1 MTKEDFCYNCNFIT
15 FYPPDFFCPQD
26 AECPGDFDP
35 DNTYCPRHDGW
46 LEELEDEEQE
56 DD

>member
-15 FYPPDFFCPQD
+15 FYPHLHYPLRRQRQMCIRDR
-26 AECPGDFDP
+26 

-46 LEELEDEEQE
+46 LEELEDEE
-56 DD
+56 